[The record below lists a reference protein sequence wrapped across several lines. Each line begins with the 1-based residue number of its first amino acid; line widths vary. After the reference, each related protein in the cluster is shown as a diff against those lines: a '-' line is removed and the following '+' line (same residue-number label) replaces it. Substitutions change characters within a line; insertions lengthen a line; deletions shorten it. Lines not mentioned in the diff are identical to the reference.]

1 MKTLVQGGGIIVFL
15 IDLIYRVFVC
25 FKNFTHEDSTGL
37 YQVCL

>member
-1 MKTLVQGGGIIVFL
+1 MKTLVQGGGVMYFDRLDI
-15 IDLIYRVFVC
+15 FVC

>member
-1 MKTLVQGGGIIVFL
+1 MKTLVQGGGLLYFDKLDI
-15 IDLIYRVFVC
+15 FVC